1 MGAEEEDQAQ
11 EGVHDEESGA
21 LWLIAVCSETG
32 SLLGLPLKSK
42 NQMNLITHELLAFT
56 QVLGHEAVQYY
67 CDNEPTARQIVRLLV
82 SSRTAMGLKT
92 TMRATKLYDS
102 AGNSLAENAVHRVR
116 GLAASMMES
125 LAEKI
130 GLRFHHQ
137 HPLWSWAC
145 RHAAWTLNRY
155 QVLRGTTSFE
165 LTHGKAYEGKV
176 CPLGEVVFAYSKQ
189 KQGFKADPRWKVG
202 ICLGKTEVQDAW
214 VIGDGNRV
222 FLSKSLRRVAD
233 ASTRYLACYQ
243 AFTAYSWEFQQNF
256 GGRIVPSKR
265 VAAMV
270 GGPLLGLPTAETK
283 GIAVDDDD
291 AREII
296 AFSKSYAGK
305 LEEVKDLVEVEN
317 KQPSEKEGQTE
328 EQKLAEEKKQDYA
341 EEKVSVPEI
350 RTRDANSIDEE
361 NNQAGPSAPVTTP
374 RSLAQKMNLEAE
386 GSAGDPKRLKLTPT
400 KPIHES
406 EGELSEPK
414 RLKTSGGGPQVERRV
429 EATAVGQDTYYHMDQ
444 FFGEEEILACGEGDG
459 EEDSKVAIPAELWS
473 SASLERVPPDPP
485 FWIDELADAVEEQRL
500 LSMGVLEAM
509 EEEKVGFKRL
519 TTRFVRDWRVK
530 PRPDL
535 PGSPKQFLRRSRLVA
550 REYAVDRRD
559 DVHSPATGG
568 QTLRLLPIIYLT
580 KKLEEKS
587 GGEPYWLGSMDVK
600 DAFLQVPQEEP
611 TQVKTA
617 RGYYEVKRN
626 LPGQRLGAKAWFD
639 YFTDWLKERGFSF
652 SDINPCL
659 GRKGEQMMVLIHVD
673 DVMYVSAKHYMENTF
688 LPDIRKRFD
697 ISEQHLSDNGTT
709 FYEGPTSK

>member
-1 MGAEEEDQAQ
+1 
-11 EGVHDEESGA
+11 
-21 LWLIAVCSETG
+21 
-32 SLLGLPLKSK
+32 
-42 NQMNLITHELLAFT
+42 MNLITHELLAFT
-56 QVLGHEAVQYY
+56 QVLGHEAAQYY

-92 TMRATKLYDS
+92 TMRTTKLYDS

-165 LTHGKAYEGKV
+165 LTHGKAYDGKM

-202 ICLGKTEVQDAW
+202 ICQTEVQDAW
-214 VIGDGNRV
+214 AIGDGNRV
-222 FLSKSLRRVAD
+222 FLSRSLRRVAD

-256 GGRIVPSKR
+256 GGRIAPSKR
-265 VAAMV
+265 VATMV
-270 GGPLLGLPTAETK
+270 GGPLLAGLPTAETK
-283 GIAVDDDD
+283 GIALDDDD

-305 LEEVKDLVEVEN
+305 LEEVKDLVEVE
-317 KQPSEKEGQTE
+317 KMKSGEPEALTE
-328 EQKLAEEKKQDYA
+328 EQKLAEEKKQDYV
-341 EEKVSVPEI
+341 EEKIVIPEI
-350 RTRDANSIDEE
+350 RARDAHSIDEE
-361 NNQAGPSAPVTTP
+361 RNQAGPSTPTSTP
-374 RSLAQKMNLEAE
+374 RSSAQKMSLE
-386 GSAGDPKRLKLTPT
+386 GDGGEEDSKRLKVTPA
-400 KPIHES
+400 KPVHES
-406 EGELSEPK
+406 EGEMSEPK
-414 RLKTSGGGPQVERRV
+414 RLKTSGGGSQMERRV

-444 FFGEEEILACGEGDG
+444 FFGEEEILACGEEGDEG
-459 EEDSKVAIPAELWS
+459 SQKVSIPEELWS

-500 LSMGVLEAM
+500 LSMGVLEKM
-509 EEEKVGFKRL
+509 EEEKVGFKKL

-535 PGSPKQFLRRSRLVA
+535 PSSPKQFLRRSRLVA

-580 KKLEEKS
+580 KKMEEKS

-611 TQVKTA
+611 TQVQTA
-617 RGYYEVKRN
+617 RGYCEV
-626 LPGQRLGAKAWFD
+626 
-639 YFTDWLKERGFSF
+639 
-652 SDINPCL
+652 
-659 GRKGEQMMVLIHVD
+659 MMVLIHVD
-673 DVMYVSAKHYMENTF
+673 DVMYVSTKDYMENTF
-688 LPDIRKRFD
+688 LPDIERD
-697 ISEQHLSDNGTT
+697 L
-709 FYEGPTSK
+709 TSQNSTCLTMARPLPS